1 MARQLAEVPG
11 ATTVRRQR
19 FSVVT
24 PAGRIVTENVYVALP
39 ARSGSS
45 APPALVISAPRDTP
59 PGVRGG
65 ESGSAVLV
73 QLARSLG
80 TVARNR
86 PVLVVSTGASTQGNA
101 GARWF
106 TSRFSGTPI
115 TAAVSLDDPA
125 GVPGGIHLWDDG
137 QDGRRAIALAAA
149 AAQAAGR
156 ADAPVAPEPGPFPQM
171 AGMALPQTSGDQA
184 AYIALGLPSISLAS
198 RPQGPAVGGNL
209 ATEDALGDAG
219 RTAETLVASLDLVDS
234 VAAPAAGVIINGREL
249 RPVMSRIVILLLA
262 LPILVAALDLA
273 VRLRRA
279 GVRLLPFAAAILWRF
294 VPVIVALLVAHLLA
308 TAGMLAGSSG
318 GWPPLPDEVPFDL
331 AAIVAIV
338 LSIGAGVLA
347 WLLVRHR
354 ATRRDAEV
362 ASRAGAGVIALGVVC
377 LLLWLASPFALLIAL
392 PAAHAA
398 LVATRSTRPWQ
409 VIGLALVAAVPA
421 VLLVWWA
428 SGRIDRGIPYS
439 VWYLLETTVSGA
451 RGIIGPVL
459 AAAILVA
466 VWSLGSLVMSRVR
479 RGLVAAGPYRPVPT
493 EDERLARR
501 GRRPLPSF
509 GRRRR
514 DARAAERER
523 EPVGGGGA

>member
-1 MARQLAEVPG
+1 
-11 ATTVRRQR
+11 
-19 FSVVT
+19 
-24 PAGRIVTENVYVALP
+24 
-39 ARSGSS
+39 
-45 APPALVISAPRDTP
+45 
-59 PGVRGG
+59 
-65 ESGSAVLV
+65 
-73 QLARSLG
+73 
-80 TVARNR
+80 
-86 PVLVVSTGASTQGNA
+86 
-101 GARWF
+101 
-106 TSRFSGTPI
+106 
-115 TAAVSLDDPA
+115 
-125 GVPGGIHLWDDG
+125 
-137 QDGRRAIALAAA
+137 
-149 AAQAAGR
+149 
-156 ADAPVAPEPGPFPQM
+156 M

-362 ASRAGAGVIALGVVC
+362 ASRAGSY
-377 LLLWLASPFALLIAL
+377 ASCCGW
-392 PAAHAA
+392 PA
-398 LVATRSTRPWQ
+398 RSPCSS
-409 VIGLALVAAVPA
+409 P
-421 VLLVWWA
+421 
-428 SGRIDRGIPYS
+428 S
-439 VWYLLETTVSGA
+439 
-451 RGIIGPVL
+451 
-459 AAAILVA
+459 
-466 VWSLGSLVMSRVR
+466 
-479 RGLVAAGPYRPVPT
+479 
-493 EDERLARR
+493 
-501 GRRPLPSF
+501 RPLMPPSWPPGPPGH
-509 GRRRR
+509 GRSSAWHSWPPFRPCSSCGGRA
-514 DARAAERER
+514 DALTVESRTRCGTSWRPPCRVPGESSAPFSRPPSSSSCGVWGR
-523 EPVGGGGA
+523 S